1 MSMIVTPSNATSLT
15 HPTTA
20 GGLPRGIV
28 ILGLAAASWLVL
40 AGVWLGVSQLF
51 GFVAAAL

>member
-1 MSMIVTPSNATSLT
+1 MIVTPSNATSLT